1 VGARWQSQATP
12 TDFAERAMPIQML
25 TQILSHTP
33 IHVWA
38 ILAFLVYRGMIAS
51 RDREVE
57 MRKLCII
64 PIVMLVLS
72 LQDIAAKFGLDGI
85 ALAAWAAGMAIA
97 LPPVLVFGADRIAA
111 GSTPGTVRIRGSWVP
126 LAMMMAVFFTKY
138 AASVMLAIFPHA
150 HQNALATGVIC
161 TLFGLFNGFFVG
173 RLARDL
179 WTHANLQAA
188 SPQTACLRFAKKA
201 SYSK

>member
-1 VGARWQSQATP
+1 
-12 TDFAERAMPIQML
+12 MPIQML
-25 TQILSHTP
+25 TQILAHTP

-38 ILAFLVYRGMIAS
+38 ILAFLVYRGLIAG

-72 LQDIAAKFGLDGI
+72 LQDISAKFGLDGI
-85 ALAAWAAGMAIA
+85 ALAAWVAGVAIA
-97 LPPVLVFGADRIAA
+97 LPPVLLFGANRIAA
-111 GSTPGTVRIRGSWVP
+111 GTASGTVQVRGSWVP

-138 AASVMLAIFPHA
+138 AASAMLAVFPLA
-150 HQNALATGVIC
+150 HQNALAAGAVC
-161 TLFGLFNGFFVG
+161 ALFGLFNGLFLG

-179 WTHANLQAA
+179 WAYANLQGGAA
-188 SPQTACLRFAKKA
+188 VPARPI
-201 SYSK
+201 